1 MEKFQSPSLILAQ
14 NLRKEIDEEEEERER
29 EIENND
35 IRYNTRRTPHL
46 IRA

>member
-14 NLRKEIDEEEEERER
+14 NLRKEIDEGEERER